1 MESYVNTINGE
12 AISSANTFDVK
23 NPATGEVIGKAPIST
38 TEDVDRAIATAK
50 AAQPAWAAKSDEERK
65 EIMMQVAKV
74 LEDNTAYLAEWIT
87 KEQGKPMA
95 GPGSMFEMQACVGWT
110 QVPASL
116 DLPVETVF
124 EDETRKDEIYRKPVG
139 VVGAIAP

>member
-1 MESYVNTINGE
+1 MNTYNFIVDGQS
-12 AISSANTFDVK
+12 ISSAKVFEVK
-23 NPATGEVIGKAPIST
+23 NPATGELLGYAPVSSETDVERAVASAKKAQKT
-38 TEDVDRAIATAK
+38 
-50 AAQPAWAAKSDEERK
+50 WAAKSDEERK
-65 EIMMQVAKV
+65 AILMEVAQVLTDK
-74 LEDNTAYLAEWIT
+74 TPYLAEWIT

-124 EDETRKDEIYRKPVG
+124 EDETRKDEMHR
-139 VVGAIAP
+139 